1 MPSEN
6 TKRIAKNTLMLYFRM
21 LFLMIITLY
30 TSRIKLQALGVE
42 DFGILNVVGGF
53 VVMFAVVSK
62 SLSSAASRFLNFEMG
77 KGKNG
82 RLSTVFSTILV
93 IHIALAVIIAILTE
107 GLGVWFV
114 NNKMVIPHERLGAA
128 NWVFQFSVLTFCF
141 NLITVPYN
149 ATIIAHEQMK
159 IYAYIGLLEG
169 VVKLLICYLILISPI
184 DRLVFY
190 SFLMFLLQFIV
201 RNIYRLYCRKHYPET
216 KQGIVYDKTLL
227 KEVFSFA
234 GWNTIGAS
242 ANILRNQGI
251 SILLNL
257 FGGPVINAARGVA
270 NQVLHA
276 IEGFVSN
283 FLVAINP
290 QITKSYARGDRNY
303 MIMLVFRSSRLSYFM
318 MLLLGLPIFLN
329 TDYILRLWLKTVPEY
344 SVIFVQLT
352 LIFHMIEVISR
363 PLVTVQLATGNI
375 RNYQLI
381 VGGLSLMNLP
391 VSYVLLKLGA
401 IPEVVY
407 FVAITLSVCML
418 IARLIMLRKM
428 IDFDVLSF
436 IKNVIINVLIVTV
449 VSAPLPWLLS
459 KHMDESFLS
468 LCIVTAAC
476 LLISGLTVYFI
487 GFTKDERTLAVKA
500 MNRITRRIKDRNK

>member
-21 LFLMIITLY
+21 LFLMVITLY
-30 TSRIKLQALGVE
+30 TSRVKLQALGVE
-42 DFGILNVVGGF
+42 DFGILNVVAGF

-77 KGKNG
+77 KGEKG

-93 IHIALAVIIAILTE
+93 IHLVLAVVIAILAE
-107 GLGVWFV
+107 GFGIWFV
-114 NNKMVIPHERLGAA
+114 NHKMVIPPERLGAA

-190 SFLMFLLQFIV
+190 SFLMFLLQFAV

-216 KQGIVYDKTLL
+216 KQKIVYDKSLL
-227 KEVFSFA
+227 KEVFGFA

-251 SILLNL
+251 TILLNL
-257 FGGPVINAARGVA
+257 FGGPIINAARGVA

-290 QITKSYARGDRNY
+290 QITKSYARDDRRY
-303 MIMLVFRSSRLSYFM
+303 MMMLVYRSSRLSYFM
-318 MLLLGLPIFLN
+318 MLLLGLPIFFN
-329 TDYILRLWLKTVPEY
+329 TEYILRLWLKTVPDY
-344 SVIFVQLT
+344 SVVFVQLT

-381 VGGLSLMNLP
+381 VGGLSLLNLP
-391 VSYVLLKLGA
+391 ISYVLLKFGA

-407 FVAITLSVCML
+407 FVAISLSVCML
-418 IARLIMLRKM
+418 VARLIMLRKM
-428 IDFDVLSF
+428 IRFDVWSF
-436 IKNVIINVLIVTV
+436 VKKVVINVLVVTA
-449 VSAPLPWLLS
+449 VSVPIPWLLCHYL
-459 KHMDESFLS
+459 KESFAS
-468 LCIVTAAC
+468 LCIVTLAC
-476 LLISGLTVYFI
+476 LLVSGLAVYYI
-487 GFTKDERTLAVKA
+487 GFTKDERQLTVKA
-500 MNRITRRIKDRNK
+500 VHRIVEKMKKRKK